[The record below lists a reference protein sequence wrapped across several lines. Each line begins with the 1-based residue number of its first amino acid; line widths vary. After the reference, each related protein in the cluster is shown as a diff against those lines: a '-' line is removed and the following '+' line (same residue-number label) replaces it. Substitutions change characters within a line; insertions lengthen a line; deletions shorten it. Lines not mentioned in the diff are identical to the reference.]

1 MQGGFTQSV
10 ASIKSLISDWII
22 FETSKKRSKNEEV
35 DYSKSHNF
43 CVKNLGITVYG
54 GDLPTTP
61 SPIESEISIMG
72 AGADLGFSRGDGFSK
87 KLQKFCRPFLLGR
100 PNWFFDLSQ
109 SNKKTLFWPPK
120 FVPEAKFWKNRP
132 EKAFLGVFETFW
144 PKNAFF
150 LRAPTHFF
158 EGWKVKAELRIRFQ
172 KKNLH

>member
-10 ASIKSLISDWII
+10 ASIKSLISAWII

-72 AGADLGFSRGDGFSK
+72 AGADLGFSRGGGFSN

-100 PNWFFDLSQ
+100 PNWFFQPSQ
-109 SNKKTLFWPPK
+109 NDKKKTLFWAPK
-120 FVPEAKFWKNRP
+120 FVPESKF
-132 EKAFLGVFETFW
+132 
-144 PKNAFF
+144 
-150 LRAPTHFF
+150 
-158 EGWKVKAELRIRFQ
+158 
-172 KKNLH
+172 